1 MRMRF
6 SLVIALALTSGG
18 VASAQETEPAPPF
31 PVIDVALAPLPVA
44 FEHGKAATYHGAV
57 NSTLGS
63 GFRLVGLSMM
73 QPVAVTVV
81 AAAKDKPVRVAIG
94 KTWAAPDRT
103 VETSTSDGTVT
114 QLFRTDDVAE
124 IHVRAVDGAEGERE
138 YGIVIWVGDEK
149 SDYPDMPSDVKFGK
163 PDEAKTQ
170 RATVAVAPSPG
181 APAAT
186 PPAAPAPAPAAA
198 PAAATSPVLWVIA
211 ALLAVLVVFAGI
223 FLLRRKK

>member
-1 MRMRF
+1 MART
-6 SLVIALALTSGG
+6 SLAVVVALASMR
-18 VASAQETEPAPPF
+18 VAYAQQTEPAPPF

-63 GFRLVGLSMM
+63 GFRLSGLSMM

-81 AAAKDKPVRVAIG
+81 AAANDKPVRLAIG
-94 KTWAAPDRT
+94 KTWASPDRT
-103 VETSTSDGTVT
+103 VETGSDGTVT
-114 QLFRTDDVAE
+114 ELFRTDDLAE

-163 PDEAKTQ
+163 PEDAKTK
-170 RATVAVAPSPG
+170 RATVAGGAPSP
-181 APAAT
+181 
-186 PPAAPAPAPAAA
+186 APAPPVAPAAA
-198 PAAATSPVLWVIA
+198 PAQAPAAGTSPVLWVIA
-211 ALLAVLVVFAGI
+211 ALLGVLVVFAGI

>member
-1 MRMRF
+1 MRMRL
-6 SLVIALALTSGG
+6 SLVAALALSAAG

-81 AAAKDKPVRVAIG
+81 AADKDKPVRLAIG

-103 VETSTSDGTVT
+103 VETSTSDGTAT
-114 QLFRTDDVAE
+114 ELFRTDDVAE

-163 PDEAKTQ
+163 PEEAKTQ
-170 RATVAVAPSPG
+170 RAAGAVAPSPPAS
-181 APAAT
+181 APAST
-186 PPAAPAPAPAAA
+186 PAPAAA
-198 PAAATSPVLWVIA
+198 ASPVLWVIA
-211 ALLAVLVVFAGI
+211 GLLAVLVVFAGL